1 MVKLIIFFC
10 FGIPLMLF
18 TTSCLSTKTTASG
31 AKHKSFSNFSF
42 LINNNQTTTA
52 SVYKRYINNNNNNNK
67 RKATRVKV
75 KGQSAI
81 TKNGNKS
88 KLAPKNWSLR

>member
-1 MVKLIIFFC
+1 
-10 FGIPLMLF
+10 MLF

-31 AKHKSFSNFSF
+31 AKHESFSNFSF

-52 SVYKRYINNNNNNNK
+52 SVYKRYINNNK

-88 KLAPKNWSLR
+88 KIAPKNWSLR